1 MGNARRT
8 NWRFWLSAT
17 LLLAFWGCSSE
28 PDVPGGATDDGYIH
42 LFFSKTETRAD
53 LNPDGSGQFT
63 EGDRIGLFVDGSDG
77 VRYCE
82 LTYRGGEWTPRLRR
96 ADFGPGSLDFS
107 AHYPAFTDGTST
119 DADFRIAADQSG
131 DGMTQSDLLFART
144 TLDEGQN
151 RAVMTFGHVMHRL
164 KIELSG
170 STENV
175 SILARSVGD
184 GTADLLT
191 GEMIATGSDMQW
203 ITPAKSSDGSL
214 EVVIFPKSA
223 EPYRSGEGLLKITSG
238 GKVSYYMA
246 PAQLESGAPLE
257 TFEPGKQTSVR
268 LQLKSNTEQEWAN
281 RKVWVDGIREPEE
294 GAWLQ
299 LFPETYSTYY
309 LPWKPEHGWYDC
321 DKLNPTSDDNGVPDG
336 MMCWSATASNL
347 LHWWIAQNVEYVEK
361 YDYRGPDYT
370 YPLDKPQESDIF
382 QCFID
387 SFDDDAGYGDAGI
400 NWFIHGIRPS
410 YPAYDKPE
418 NPAGYFKDV
427 FPEGVKLGQNYGGLS
442 KEVFNTVMKDALKN
456 RKGIGFSR
464 GNVRSS
470 HVMTIWGGRNLTRR
484 ATSPI
489 SISPTIT
496 TVMTMKSIMWV
507 A

>member
-1 MGNARRT
+1 
-8 NWRFWLSAT
+8 
-17 LLLAFWGCSSE
+17 
-28 PDVPGGATDDGYIH
+28 
-42 LFFSKTETRAD
+42 
-53 LNPDGSGQFT
+53 
-63 EGDRIGLFVDGSDG
+63 
-77 VRYCE
+77 
-82 LTYRGGEWTPRLRR
+82 
-96 ADFGPGSLDFS
+96 
-107 AHYPAFTDGTST
+107 
-119 DADFRIAADQSG
+119 
-131 DGMTQSDLLFART
+131 
-144 TLDEGQN
+144 
-151 RAVMTFGHVMHRL
+151 
-164 KIELSG
+164 
-170 STENV
+170 
-175 SILARSVGD
+175 
-184 GTADLLT
+184 
-191 GEMIATGSDMQW
+191 MIATGSDMQW

-214 EVVIFPKSA
+214 EVVIFPQSA

-309 LPWKPEHGWYDC
+309 LPWKPEYGWYDC
-321 DKLNPTSDDNGVPDG
+321 DKLNPTANASGVPDG
-336 MMCWSATASNL
+336 MMCWAAGASNL
-347 LHWWIAQNVEYVEK
+347 LHWWIARNIDYVER
-361 YDYRGPDYT
+361 YDYKGPDYT

-470 HVMTIWGGRNLTRR
+470 HVMTIWGAEFDEEGNVSYIYFADNNDRYDYEVDNVGCMRKEIIYVTLPEGGTMTHYKTGYIGSGDDSR
-484 ATSPI
+484 PI
-489 SISPTIT
+489 NRLF
-496 TVMTMKSIMWV
+496 TVELGQEYWEQYYSSKK
-507 A
+507 